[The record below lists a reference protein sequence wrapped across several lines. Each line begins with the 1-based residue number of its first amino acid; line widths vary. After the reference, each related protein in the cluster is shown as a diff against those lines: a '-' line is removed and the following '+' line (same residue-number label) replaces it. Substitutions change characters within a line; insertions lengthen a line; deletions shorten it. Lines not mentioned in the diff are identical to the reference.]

1 MSGQTNTMWKIKKT
15 GKKAAQDAAFNPIVE
30 ILARIGYAARGLI
43 YFVMG
48 LLAILFAFGN
58 GGKTTDQQ
66 GAIATIGRQPEGRI
80 LLWLVLIGLVCY
92 SLWGLIRAALDP
104 LHKGHDTKG
113 VAERVGYLISAIAY
127 ALLVLPTYTL
137 IAGGAQP
144 AHNGAQGAQTQQ
156 FVAKL
161 LTMPWGQWLVGIVG
175 MLVIL
180 VGLYQVYQGTKPD
193 FERQLHLVKLTPSQ
207 VKGVKRLGRFGT
219 IARGIIFVLV
229 GIFLIV
235 AAYTANSS
243 QAKGFDGVLTSLMHQ
258 PYGHWL
264 MGSIALGLIAM
275 GIYSL
280 LVALLFRLSNNKLK
294 TIHRKVVFL

>member
-1 MSGQTNTMWKIKKT
+1 MSGQINTIGGIKET
-15 GKKAAQDAAFNPIVE
+15 GKKAAHKAAFNPIVE
-30 ILARIGYAARGLI
+30 IMARLGYASCGLI

-48 LLAILFAFGN
+48 LLTILFAFGN
-58 GGKTTDQQ
+58 GGKTADQQ
-66 GAIATIGRQPEGRI
+66 GAIAMIGRQPEGRF

-92 SLWGLIRAALDP
+92 SLWGLIRAALNP
-104 LHKGHDTKG
+104 LHNGHDTKG
-113 VAERVGYLISAIAY
+113 AAERVGYLFSAIAY
-127 ALLVLPTYTL
+127 ALLLLPTYAL

-144 AHNGAQGAQTQQ
+144 AHNGAQGAETQHY
-156 FVAKL
+156 VAKL
-161 LTMPWGQWLVGIVG
+161 LTLPWGQWVVGIVG

-180 VGLYQVYQGTKPD
+180 VGIYQIYQGIKPD

-207 VKGVKRLGRFGT
+207 VKWVKRLGRFGI

-243 QAKGFDGVLTSLMHQ
+243 QAKGLDGALMSLMHQ

-280 LVALLFRLSNNKLK
+280 FVSLFFRL
-294 TIHRKVVFL
+294 RE

>member
-1 MSGQTNTMWKIKKT
+1 MSSQTNTIGKIKKN
-15 GKKAAQDAAFNPIVE
+15 GKKAAHNAAFNPIVE
-30 ILARIGYAARGLI
+30 IMARLGYGACGLI

-58 GGKTTDQQ
+58 GGKTADQQ
-66 GAIATIGRQPEGRI
+66 GAISTIGRQPEGRL

-92 SLWGLIRAALDP
+92 SLWGLIRAVLNP
-104 LHKGHDTKG
+104 LHNGHDKKG
-113 VAERVGYLISAIAY
+113 AAERVGYLFSAIAY
-127 ALLVLPTYTL
+127 ASLVLPTYAL
-137 IAGGAQP
+137 IAGGARP
-144 AHNGAQGAQTQQ
+144 AQNGAQGAQTQHY
-156 FVAKL
+156 VAKL
-161 LTMPWGQWLVGIVG
+161 LTLPWGQWLVGIAG

-180 VGLYQVYQGTKPD
+180 VGIYQVYQGIKPD
-193 FERQLHLVKLTPSQ
+193 FERQLHLVKLTSSQ
-207 VKGVKRLGRFGT
+207 LKWVKRLGRFGI

-243 QAKGFDGVLTSLMHQ
+243 QAKGFDGVLMSLMHQ
-258 PYGHWL
+258 PYGRWL

-280 LVALLFRLSNNKLK
+280 FVALFFRL
-294 TIHRKVVFL
+294 RE